1 MNARAS
7 GFRRALGDYA
17 FAAPYLAFFT
27 LFTALPLG
35 FGLAMGFF
43 RWELASPLPPEFI
56 GLDNFRELFR
66 DRFFLAALR
75 ATIVFTVLVL
85 PASLLASLAIALGL
99 AALPRRA
106 AFYRAA
112 IYLPTMI
119 NVAVAGILWRWF
131 FSTEFGFINSLLVR
145 LGFDRIGWLTDPQVA
160 MPSVVIM
167 TLWWTVGGPT
177 IILLAGIQG
186 IPATYYE
193 AALIDG
199 ANAWTRFRHIT
210 LPLLKP
216 VLTFVMVMN
225 VISSFQVF
233 GQTFI
238 LTPTGGPEL
247 RTLTL
252 VQYIYQTS
260 FENYRLGYGAAMS
273 GLLLA
278 IIGGATYLQLKL
290 LDRPAGRSA

>member
-1 MNARAS
+1 MSARGS
-7 GFRRALGDYA
+7 GLRRALGDYV
-17 FAAPYLAFFT
+17 FAAPYFALFT
-27 LFTALPLG
+27 VFTALPLG

-43 RWELASPLPPEFI
+43 RWELASSLPPEFI
-56 GLDNFRELFR
+56 GIENFRELFR

-75 ATIVFTVLVL
+75 ATMVFTALVL
-85 PASLLASLAIALGL
+85 PASLFVSLAIALGL

-145 LGFDRIGWLTDPQVA
+145 FGLDRIGWLTDPQVA
-160 MPSVVIM
+160 MPSVVLM

-186 IPATYYE
+186 IPVTYYE

-199 ANAWTRFRHIT
+199 ANAWNRFRHIT

-290 LDRPAGRSA
+290 LDRHAGHSA